1 MQTVI
6 KRIKYAKQI
15 KAQKICH
22 KKFFFYQKA
31 DQKHY
36 KA

>member
-22 KKFFFYQKA
+22 KKFFYQKA

-36 KA
+36 EA